1 LPVRVQVPKKVI
13 QFREAITPAVKIAFA
28 CAVALLLIFV
38 SVVIF
43 FYLKYARMT
52 DETLARGPFPDLSLL
67 YAAPAAVVVGDSGTP
82 EEIAGRL
89 RQSGYAEDEQRDRMG
104 WFHIRPD
111 AISISPGP
119 DSYFESEGAVIKFA
133 NGKVSDI
140 ISLRDNSPLTEYDL
154 EPEVLTNL
162 FDKSREKRR
171 MVHYNDIPPLL
182 VHAIISAED
191 KRFFQHSGFDP
202 LRMLRASF
210 VDLREMR
217 RAQGA
222 STITQQLARML
233 WLDSTKTFSRKF
245 AELLIT
251 IHLEQKLTKQ
261 QIFEDYVNQYRL
273 GRRGSFSIRGFGE
286 AAQAFFGKDLAQL
299 TLPEAA
305 TLAGL
310 IQSPSGRNPVRWPE
324 RAKARR
330 NVVLLRMKENGYIT
344 PSQYETACAAPLVTT
359 KTGFDSSDAP
369 YFVDIVNQRLQEN
382 FQDRDF
388 NDTGY
393 RVYTTLDQQLQ
404 RDAMEAVSEGYK
416 EVERIVLR
424 RTKKGATPVF
434 PQVALIALD
443 PQTGEVKAL
452 VGGLNYGASQLNHAL
467 AERPSG
473 SSFKPLVYA
482 TALETGLSAQAPPAP
497 GQAPPPPGQAPN
509 VITASTIFDDE
520 PKTFMFD
527 GNPYEPT
534 NFENQFYGQVP
545 VRMALA
551 KSLNVATIEI
561 AEAAGY
567 DKVAD
572 LAHRVGLNNI
582 RATPAMALGAYNVT
596 PLEMAG
602 AYTMFAN
609 KGVYVSPR
617 FIQSIHDHTGEEIY
631 AAKPDKKAI
640 LDPRVNYLVVNLME
654 EVLQSGTGAGVR
666 SRGFTL
672 PAAGK
677 TGTTDHDGWFAGF
690 TTKLICIVWVGY
702 DDYRNL
708 NIEGAKSALPIWTD
722 FMKLAS
728 QHREYRD
735 ATAFDVPE
743 GVVSVQI
750 DPDTGELATSACPH
764 IITEYYLPGTQPT
777 QFCHL
782 HTNGGTQF
790 ANWQN
795 NPAVDGTN
803 VANVP
808 PYNPQNPQ
816 AAPNGAA
823 PNAAQQPPNANA
835 QNGNPD
841 QSQDQN
847 KGKKK
852 KSFLDKLKGIF
863 KGSSPN

>member
-1 LPVRVQVPKKVI
+1 MPVRVQVPKKVI
-13 QFREAITPAVKIAFA
+13 EFREAITPAVKIVLA
-28 CAVALLLIFV
+28 CALALLLIFV
-38 SVVIF
+38 GVLTV
-43 FYLKYARMT
+43 FYLKYAKMT
-52 DETLARGPFPDLSLL
+52 DETLARGPFPDPSLL
-67 YAAPAAVVVGDSGTP
+67 YAAPASVMVGDPGTP
-82 EEIAGRL
+82 EEIAARL

-104 WFHIRPD
+104 WFHLRPD

-133 NGKVSDI
+133 NSKVSDI

-162 FDKSREKRR
+162 FDKTREKRR

-182 VHAIISAED
+182 VHAVISAED

-217 RAQGA
+217 RAEGA

-233 WLDSTKTFSRKF
+233 WLSQNKTFSRKF

-261 QIFEDYVNQYRL
+261 QIFEYYINQYPL

-286 AAQAFFGKDLAQL
+286 AAQAFFGKDLTQL

-310 IQSPSGRNPVRWPE
+310 IQSPSGRNPVRWPD

-330 NVVLLRMKENGYIT
+330 NVVLLLMKENGYIA
-344 PSQYETACAAPLVTT
+344 PSQYEAACAAPLVIT
-359 KTGFDSSDAP
+359 KGGLESSDAP
-369 YFVDIVNQRLQEN
+369 YFVDIVNQRLQDN

-404 RDAMEAVSEGYK
+404 RDAMEAVAAGYK
-416 EVERIVLR
+416 EVEKVVLR

-443 PQTGEVKAL
+443 PHTGEVKAL
-452 VGGLNYGASQLNHAL
+452 VGGLNYGASQLNHVS

-473 SSFKPLVYA
+473 SAFKPLVYA
-482 TALETGLSAQAPPAP
+482 TALETGLS
-497 GQAPPPPGQAPN
+497 GQAPN

-551 KSLNVATIEI
+551 KSMNVATIEV

-631 AAKPDKKAI
+631 AAKPDQKAI
-640 LDPRVNYLVVNLME
+640 LDPRVNYLMVNLME

-666 SRGFTL
+666 ARGFSL

-677 TGTTDHDGWFAGF
+677 TGTSHDGWFAGF
-690 TTKLICIVWVGY
+690 TTKLLCIVWVGY
-702 DDYRNL
+702 DDYRDL
-708 NIEGAKSALPIWTD
+708 KMQGADSALPIWTD

-735 ATAFDVPE
+735 ATAFDVPD

-750 DPDTGELATSACPH
+750 DPDTGELATSACPR
-764 IITEYYLPGTQPT
+764 IITEYYLAGTQPT

-782 HTNGGTQF
+782 HLNGGTQF

-795 NPAVDGTN
+795 TPAVDGTN
-803 VANVP
+803 GANVP

-816 AAPNGAA
+816 ATPNGSA
-823 PNAAQQPPNANA
+823 PNAAQPPNANA

-841 QSQDQN
+841 QSQQQN
-847 KGKKK
+847 NGKQKK

-863 KGSSPN
+863 K

>member
-1 LPVRVQVPKKVI
+1 LPVRVHLPKSLVA
-13 QFREAITPAVKIAFA
+13 FREAIKPAAKIILV
-28 CAVALLLIFV
+28 CAAALLLIFV
-38 SVVIF
+38 SVVTV

-52 DETLARGPFPDLSLL
+52 DEALARGPFPDPSLL
-67 YAAPAAVVVGDSGTP
+67 FSAPASVVVGDAGTP
-82 EEIAGRL
+82 DEIAARL
-89 RQSGYAEDEQRDRMG
+89 RESGYALDEQRDRMG
-104 WFHIRPD
+104 WFHLRPD

-133 NGKVSDI
+133 NGKVSGI

-162 FDKSREKRR
+162 FDKTREKRR

-182 VHAIISAED
+182 VHAVISAED

-202 LRMLRASF
+202 IRMVKASF

-217 RAQGA
+217 RAEGA

-233 WLDSTKTFSRKF
+233 WLDRNKTFSRKF

-251 IHLEQKLTKQ
+251 VHLEQKLTKQ
-261 QIFEDYVNQYRL
+261 QIFEYYVNQCPL
-273 GRRGSFSIRGFGE
+273 GRRGSFAIRGFGE

-310 IQSPSGRNPVRWPE
+310 IQSPSSRNPVRLPE

-330 NVVLLRMKENGYIT
+330 NVVLLMMKENGYISQ
-344 PSQYETACAAPLVTT
+344 SQYEAACAAPLVIT
-359 KTGFDSSDAP
+359 KSGLDSSDAP
-369 YFVDIVNQRLQEN
+369 YFVDIVNQRLQDN

-404 RDAMEAVSEGYK
+404 HDALDAVSEGYK
-416 EVERIVLR
+416 EIERAILR

-443 PQTGEVKAL
+443 PHTGEVKAL
-452 VGGLNYGASQLNHAL
+452 TGGLNYGASQLNHVL

-473 SSFKPLVYA
+473 SAFKPLVYA
-482 TALETGLSAQAPPAP
+482 TALSTGLGGTS
-497 GQAPPPPGQAPN
+497 N

-551 KSLNVATIEI
+551 KSLNVPTIEI

-572 LAHRVGLNNI
+572 LAHRVGLGNI

-609 KGVYVSPR
+609 KGVYVTPR
-617 FIQSIHDHTGEEIY
+617 FIQSIHDRLGDEIY
-631 AAKPDKKAI
+631 AAKPDDKPI
-640 LDPRVNYLVVNLME
+640 LDPRVNYLMVNLME
-654 EVLQSGTGAGVR
+654 EVLQSGSGAGVR

-677 TGTTDHDGWFAGF
+677 TGTSHDGWFAGF
-690 TTKLICIVWVGY
+690 TTKLLCIVWVGY
-702 DDYRNL
+702 DDYRDL
-708 NIEGAKSALPIWTD
+708 KLEGAHSALPIWTD
-722 FMKLAS
+722 FMKRAS
-728 QHREYRD
+728 LHREYRD
-735 ATAFDVPE
+735 AGAFDVPD

-750 DPDTGELATSACPH
+750 DPDTGELATSACPS
-764 IITEYYLPGTQPT
+764 IITEYYLAGTQPT

-790 ANWQN
+790 ANWQS
-795 NPAVDGTN
+795 NPAVNGGDGG
-803 VANVP
+803 NVP

-816 AAPNGAA
+816 AVPNGAA
-823 PNAAQQPPNANA
+823 PNATQPNVNA
-835 QNGNPD
+835 QNGNPE
-841 QSQDQN
+841 QPQGQN
-847 KGKKK
+847 NGKEKK

-863 KGSSPN
+863 K

>member
-1 LPVRVQVPKKVI
+1 MPVRVQVPKKVI
-13 QFREAITPAVKIAFA
+13 EFREAITPAVKIVAA

-38 SVVIF
+38 AVLTV
-43 FYLKYARMT
+43 FYLKYAKMT
-52 DETLARGPFPDLSLL
+52 DQALARGLFPDPSLL
-67 YAAPAAVVVGDSGTP
+67 YAAPASVVVGDPGNP

-89 RQSGYAEDEQRDRMG
+89 RQSGYAEDEQRDLMG
-104 WFHIRPD
+104 WFHLRPD

-154 EPEVLTNL
+154 EPDVLTNL
-162 FDKSREKRR
+162 FDKTREKRR

-182 VHAIISAED
+182 VHAVISAED

-217 RAQGA
+217 RAEGA
-222 STITQQLARML
+222 LTITQQLARML
-233 WLDSTKTFSRKF
+233 WLDRTKTFSRKF

-261 QIFEDYVNQYRL
+261 QIFEYYINDYPL

-286 AAQAFFGKDLAQL
+286 AAQAFFGKDLTQL

-330 NVVLLRMKENGYIT
+330 NVVLLLMKDNGYIT
-344 PSQYETACAAPLVTT
+344 PSQYEEACAAPLVIT
-359 KTGFDSSDAP
+359 KGGLESSDAP
-369 YFVDIVNQRLQEN
+369 YFVDIVNQRLQDN

-393 RVYTTLDQQLQ
+393 RVYTTLDRELQ
-404 RDAMEAVSEGYK
+404 HDAMEAVSEGYK
-416 EVERIVLR
+416 EVERLVLR

-443 PQTGEVKAL
+443 PHTGEVKAL
-452 VGGLNYGASQLNHAL
+452 VGGLNYGASQLNHAN

-473 SSFKPLVYA
+473 SAFKPLVYA
-482 TALETGLSAQAPPAP
+482 TALATGLG
-497 GQAPPPPGQAPN
+497 GQGSN

-527 GNPYEPT
+527 GNPYEPSDYKH
-534 NFENQFYGQVP
+534 EFYGQVP

-551 KSLNVATIEI
+551 KSLNVPTIEI

-582 RATPAMALGAYNVT
+582 RATPAMAIGAYNVT

-631 AAKPDKKAI
+631 ASKPDQKAI

-666 SRGFTL
+666 ARGFTL

-677 TGTTDHDGWFAGF
+677 TGTERDAWFAGF
-690 TTKLICIVWVGY
+690 TTKLLCIVWVGY
-702 DDYRNL
+702 DDYRDL
-708 NIEGAKSALPIWTD
+708 KLEGAQAALPIWTD

-728 QHREYRD
+728 LHHEYRD
-735 ATAFDVPE
+735 AAAFDVPD

-750 DPDTGELATSACPH
+750 DPDTGELATSACPR

-782 HTNGGTQF
+782 HSNGGTQF

-795 NPAVDGTN
+795 TPAVDGTN
-803 VANVP
+803 GANVP

-816 AAPNGAA
+816 ATPNGAA
-823 PNAAQQPPNANA
+823 PNAAAQPPNANA

-841 QSQDQN
+841 ESQQQN
-847 KGKKK
+847 NGKQKK

-863 KGSSPN
+863 K

>member
-1 LPVRVQVPKKVI
+1 MPVRVQVPKKVI
-13 QFREAITPAVKIAFA
+13 KLSEAITPAVKITLI
-28 CAVALLLIFV
+28 CALALLLIFV
-38 SVVIF
+38 SVLTVY
-43 FYLKYARMT
+43 YLKYAKMT
-52 DETLARGPFPDLSLL
+52 DQALARGLFPAPSLL
-67 YAAPAAVVVGDSGTP
+67 YAAPSSVVVGDPGSP
-82 EEIAGRL
+82 EEIAARL
-89 RQSGYAEDEQRDRMG
+89 RDSGYAEDEQRDRMG
-104 WFHIRPD
+104 WYHLRPD

-133 NGKVSDI
+133 NAKVSDI
-140 ISLRDNSPLTEYDL
+140 ISLQDNSPLTEYDL

-162 FDKSREKRR
+162 FDKTREKRR
-171 MVHYNDIPPLL
+171 LVHYNDIPPLL
-182 VHAIISAED
+182 VHAVISAED

-202 LRMLRASF
+202 IRMVRASL

-217 RAQGA
+217 RAEGA

-233 WLDSTKTFSRKF
+233 WLDRSKTFSRKF

-251 IHLEQKLTKQ
+251 VHLEQKLTKQ
-261 QIFEDYVNQYRL
+261 QIFEYYLNECPL
-273 GRRGSFSIRGFGE
+273 GRRGSFFIRGFGE
-286 AAQAFFGKDLAQL
+286 GAQAFFGKDLAQL

-310 IQSPSGRNPVRWPE
+310 IQSPSGRNPVRWPD
-324 RAKARR
+324 RAKTRR
-330 NVVLLRMKENGYIT
+330 NIVLLLMKDNGYISQ
-344 PSQYETACAAPLVTT
+344 SQYEAACAAPMVISKGGLN
-359 KTGFDSSDAP
+359 SSDAP
-369 YFVDIVNQRLQEN
+369 YFVDIVNQRLQDN

-393 RVYTTLDQQLQ
+393 RVYTTLDRQLQ

-416 EVERIVLR
+416 EVEKIVLR
-424 RTKKGATPVF
+424 RTKKGATPAF

-443 PQTGEVKAL
+443 PHTGEVKAL
-452 VGGLNYGASQLNHAL
+452 VGGLNYGASQLNHAN

-473 SSFKPLVYA
+473 SVFKPLVYA
-482 TALETGLSAQAPPAP
+482 TALETGLS
-497 GQAPPPPGQAPN
+497 GQAPN

-527 GNPYEPT
+527 GNPYTPN
-534 NFENQFYGQVP
+534 NFESQFYGQVP

-551 KSLNVATIEI
+551 KSLNVATIEV

-572 LAHRVGLNNI
+572 LAHRLGLNNI

-609 KGVYVSPR
+609 KGVYVSPS
-617 FIQSIHDHTGEEIY
+617 FIQSIHDRSGDEIY
-631 AAKPDKKAI
+631 GAKPDQKAI
-640 LDPRVNYLVVNLME
+640 LDPRVDYLMVNLME

-666 SRGFTL
+666 ARGFTL

-677 TGTTDHDGWFAGF
+677 TGTSDEDGWFAGF
-690 TTKLICIVWVGY
+690 TTKLLCVVWVGY
-702 DDYRNL
+702 DDYRDL
-708 NIEGAKSALPIWTD
+708 HIEGAKSALPIWTD

-728 QHREYRD
+728 QHRDYRD
-735 ATAFDVPE
+735 AAAFDVPD

-750 DPDTGELATSACPH
+750 DPDTGELATSACPR
-764 IITEYYLPGTQPT
+764 IVTEYYLPGTQPT

-782 HTNGGTQF
+782 HSSGGTQF

-795 NPAVDGTN
+795 TPAVDGTN
-803 VANVP
+803 GASVP

-816 AAPNGAA
+816 ATPNGAA
-823 PNAAQQPPNANA
+823 PNAAQQPPNASA
-835 QNGNPD
+835 QNGNPE
-841 QSQDQN
+841 QPQDQN

-863 KGSSPN
+863 K

>member
-1 LPVRVQVPKKVI
+1 MPVRVQVPKKVI
-13 QFREAITPAVKIAFA
+13 EFREAITPAVKIVAA

-38 SVVIF
+38 AVLTV
-43 FYLKYARMT
+43 FYLKYAKMT
-52 DETLARGPFPDLSLL
+52 DQALARGLFPDPSLL
-67 YAAPAAVVVGDSGTP
+67 YAAPASVVVGDPGNP

-89 RQSGYAEDEQRDRMG
+89 RQSGYAEDEQRDLMG
-104 WFHIRPD
+104 WFHLRPD

-154 EPEVLTNL
+154 EPDVLTNL
-162 FDKSREKRR
+162 FDKTREKRR

-182 VHAIISAED
+182 VHAVISAED

-217 RAQGA
+217 RAEGA

-233 WLDSTKTFSRKF
+233 WLDRTKTFSRKF

-261 QIFEDYVNQYRL
+261 QIFEYYINDYPL

-286 AAQAFFGKDLAQL
+286 AAQAFFGKDLTQL

-330 NVVLLRMKENGYIT
+330 NVVLLLMKDNGYIT
-344 PSQYETACAAPLVTT
+344 PSQYEEACAAPLVIT
-359 KTGFDSSDAP
+359 KGGLESSDAP
-369 YFVDIVNQRLQEN
+369 YFVDIVNQRLQDN

-393 RVYTTLDQQLQ
+393 RVYTTLDRELQ
-404 RDAMEAVSEGYK
+404 HDAMEAVSEGYK
-416 EVERIVLR
+416 EVERLVLR

-443 PQTGEVKAL
+443 PHTGEVKAL
-452 VGGLNYGASQLNHAL
+452 VGGLNYGASQLNHAN

-473 SSFKPLVYA
+473 SAFKPLVYA
-482 TALETGLSAQAPPAP
+482 TALATGLG
-497 GQAPPPPGQAPN
+497 GQGSN

-527 GNPYEPT
+527 GNPYEPSDYKH
-534 NFENQFYGQVP
+534 EFYGQVP

-551 KSLNVATIEI
+551 KSLNVPTIEI

-582 RATPAMALGAYNVT
+582 RATPAMAIGAYNVT

-631 AAKPDKKAI
+631 ASKPDQKAI

-666 SRGFTL
+666 ARGFTL

-677 TGTTDHDGWFAGF
+677 TGTERDAWFAGF
-690 TTKLICIVWVGY
+690 TTKLLCIVWVGY
-702 DDYRNL
+702 DDYRDL
-708 NIEGAKSALPIWTD
+708 KLEGAQAALPIWTD

-728 QHREYRD
+728 LHHEYRD
-735 ATAFDVPE
+735 AAAFDVPD

-750 DPDTGELATSACPH
+750 DPDTGELATSACPR

-782 HTNGGTQF
+782 HSNGGTQF

-795 NPAVDGTN
+795 TPAVDGTN
-803 VANVP
+803 GANVP

-816 AAPNGAA
+816 ATPNGAA
-823 PNAAQQPPNANA
+823 PNAAAQPPNANA

-841 QSQDQN
+841 ESQQQN
-847 KGKKK
+847 NGKQKK

-863 KGSSPN
+863 K